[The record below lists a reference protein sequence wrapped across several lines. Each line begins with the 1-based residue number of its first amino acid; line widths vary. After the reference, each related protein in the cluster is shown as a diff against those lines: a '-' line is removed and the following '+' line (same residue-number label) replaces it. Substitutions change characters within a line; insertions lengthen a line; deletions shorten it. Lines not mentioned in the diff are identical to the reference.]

1 MTDTTAQ
8 TALTRAQK
16 PGTSGQSLIE
26 QATRKSG
33 VSPFRQFADTF
44 RLRGGRNQL
53 TVKEYYEYEI
63 YRAELSAAQ
72 KREFVGERGSLAL
85 NLRLAPPGL
94 TNMRNFLADKV
105 AFTAMIAAMG
115 LPTTRIQAAFAPTRG
130 FGTLP
135 TLRGADDVITFL
147 TGPARFPL
155 FGKPVRGSQ
164 ALGSVLIRSVD
175 AAAASAT
182 LGNGQT
188 VALAGLAAEVVANTD
203 YGFVFQDAVA
213 VHPAIAAI
221 TGSAAVSTVRVVT
234 VNRTD
239 QPEVLYTAWKL
250 PSPTAMSDNF
260 WQAGSLIALV
270 APKTGEVLQVR
281 FASGP
286 DTQWPEVHPVSGCQI
301 KGITLPDWQSVLDL
315 AIAAHAIVPDNG
327 VLGWDI
333 ALTPQGP
340 LIIECNENTGH
351 ALYQLAAGRGVLNAE
366 FLPVFDQII
375 ARNTRILAAFAAKR
389 SAYQRAK
396 ARF

>member
-1 MTDTTAQ
+1 M
-8 TALTRAQK
+8 
-16 PGTSGQSLIE
+16 
-26 QATRKSG
+26 
-33 VSPFRQFADTF
+33 
-44 RLRGGRNQL
+44 
-53 TVKEYYEYEI
+53 
-63 YRAELSAAQ
+63 
-72 KREFVGERGSLAL
+72 
-85 NLRLAPPGL
+85 
-94 TNMRNFLADKV
+94 
-105 AFTAMIAAMG
+105 
-115 LPTTRIQAAFAPTRG
+115 
-130 FGTLP
+130 
-135 TLRGADDVITFL
+135 
-147 TGPARFPL
+147 
-155 FGKPVRGSQ
+155 RGSQ

-221 TGSAAVSTVRVVT
+221 TGSSAVSTVRVVT

-281 FASGP
+281 LASGP
-286 DTQWPEVHPVSGCQI
+286 DTQWPEVHPVSGCQF
-301 KGITLPDWQSVLDL
+301 KGITLPDWQAVLDL

-327 VLGWDI
+327 LLGWDI

-351 ALYQLAAGRGVLNAE
+351 ALYQLAADRGVLNAE

-375 ARNTRILAAFAAKR
+375 ARNTRILAAFEAKR
-389 SAYQRAK
+389 RAYQRAT